1 MQLYQAGYA
10 IFIQSLAAIVRDKVM
25 KMVVT
30 VVQGKDAGTL
40 TDKLVSRRF
49 GVTRINTSGGFL
61 RESNA
66 TFLIGVDDAQVEDV
80 INIIKITCK
89 TRTRYLNPM
98 PPMSEPGGEI
108 YMPNPIE
115 VQVGGATIFVVDVDK
130 YLRL

>member
-1 MQLYQAGYA
+1 
-10 IFIQSLAAIVRDKVM
+10 M
-25 KMVVT
+25 KMVIT

-40 TDKLVSRRF
+40 TDKLVARRF

-66 TFLIGVDDAQVEDV
+66 TFLIGVAEEQVDEV
-80 INIIKITCK
+80 VSIIRTVCK

-108 YMPNPIE
+108 YVPNPIE
-115 VQVGGATIFVVDVDK
+115 VQVGGATIFVVDVEQ

>member
-1 MQLYQAGYA
+1 
-10 IFIQSLAAIVRDKVM
+10 M
-25 KMVVT
+25 KMVIA

-40 TDKLVSRRF
+40 NDKLIAKRY

-66 TFLIGVDDAQVEDV
+66 TFLIGVADEKVEDV
-80 INIIKITCK
+80 INIVKTTCK

-108 YMPNPIE
+108 YAPNPIE
-115 VQVGGATIFVVDVDK
+115 VQVGGATIFVVAVDK